1 METNSVISK
10 INNESWQGV
19 ELLVNAN
26 PIQEATK
33 LFTNEKMYPFM
44 LAAIGK
50 KANLSCTF
58 SMLLIFVAFQDLD
71 DLESRITV
79 QKTKRQRVSSK

>member
-1 METNSVISK
+1 
-10 INNESWQGV
+10 V

-26 PIQEATK
+26 PKEEATK
-33 LFTNEKMYPFM
+33 LFTKEKMYPFM

-58 SMLLIFVAFQDLD
+58 SMLLIFVPYQDFD
-71 DLESRITV
+71 DLGSRITV
-79 QKTKRQRVSSK
+79 QKIKRQRVSRK